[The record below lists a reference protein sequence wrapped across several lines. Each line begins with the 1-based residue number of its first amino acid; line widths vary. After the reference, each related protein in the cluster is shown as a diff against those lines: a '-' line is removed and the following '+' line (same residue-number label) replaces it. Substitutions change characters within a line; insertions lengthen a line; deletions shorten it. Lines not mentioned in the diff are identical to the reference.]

1 MLKYAPKESH
11 IRTHTHVRIKL
22 YEREISK
29 KPPQKKKKQRKSS
42 HLLSS
47 VAFEK
52 KDENNNGSRNIAL
65 ILKTLYF
72 DNAQHIYTHV
82 NKNGLHLIRF
92 GFDPAQQ
99 SRRRAQSGVAQVVV
113 RRQGKR
119 DAFLLECRFFF
130 VCVFFFVPHD
140 DV

>member
-1 MLKYAPKESH
+1 M
-11 IRTHTHVRIKL
+11 
-22 YEREISK
+22 
-29 KPPQKKKKQRKSS
+29 SS
-42 HLLSS
+42 A

-65 ILKTLYF
+65 VLKTLYF
-72 DNAQHIYTHV
+72 DNAQHIYIH
-82 NKNGLHLIRF
+82 KNGLHLIRF

-119 DAFLLECRFFF
+119 DAVFL
-130 VCVFFFVPHD
+130 
-140 DV
+140 

>member
-1 MLKYAPKESH
+1 MKTPFPSLPTKTHKRKLFFSFFLSFFCLSLTRLKGTALSPRIGLLKKKSTMLKYAPKESH

-65 ILKTLYF
+65 ILK
-72 DNAQHIYTHV
+72 N
-82 NKNGLHLIRF
+82 
-92 GFDPAQQ
+92 
-99 SRRRAQSGVAQVVV
+99 S
-113 RRQGKR
+113 
-119 DAFLLECRFFF
+119 LL
-130 VCVFFFVPHD
+130 
-140 DV
+140 

>member
-1 MLKYAPKESH
+1 M
-11 IRTHTHVRIKL
+11 V
-22 YEREISK
+22 
-29 KPPQKKKKQRKSS
+29 
-42 HLLSS
+42 
-47 VAFEK
+47 FEK

-99 SRRRAQSGVAQVVV
+99 SRRAQSGVAQVVV